1 MKQKIKI
8 MNHKQQPSDEEIQ
21 GYMDFDRVLENRN
34 IALHPS
40 RLSTIFKWSV
50 PVLVGTLAIIGF
62 FMSQTNPSETVQPME
77 QEPVESTQSTA
88 PPPPADSARA
98 LEKEITKAA
107 EPKKKVEAPPP
118 IVEKQSG
125 EMSDNH
131 EPTVKEEGYMQ
142 AEPLNGYPD
151 LYDYFNATL
160 VYPASA
166 LNDSIQGVQI
176 ISFVI
181 NKNGKVEQIEVEQ
194 SLGAEFEKE
203 SIRLIENMPEWKP
216 AKLDGKPMSTRIS
229 IPITFQIQKIKN

>member
-8 MNHKQQPSDEEIQ
+8 MDHKQQPSDEEIQ
-21 GYMDFDRVLENRN
+21 GYMDFDKVLENRS
-34 IALHPS
+34 IALHSS

-50 PVLVGTLAIIGF
+50 PGLVGTLVIIGF
-62 FMSQTNPSETVQPME
+62 FMSQRNSSETVQPIE
-77 QEPVESTQSTA
+77 KEPVESPQSAA
-88 PPPPADSARA
+88 PTPPADSATA
-98 LEKEITKAA
+98 LEEEITKAA
-107 EPKKKVEAPPP
+107 DPKKKADAPPM
-118 IVEKQSG
+118 VEKQSG
-125 EMSDNH
+125 EMSDND

-194 SLGAEFEKE
+194 SLGPEFEKE